1 MNLNFNVGGLNM
13 FGEGASG
20 ALLWLRQLVHAALTP
35 LRLRPVSVAHGAEV
49 SLVRP
54 VARLWRQRDG

>member
-1 MNLNFNVGGLNM
+1 M

>member
-13 FGEGASG
+13 FGESSG
-20 ALLWLRQLVHAALTP
+20 ARLWLSLLVHAAFPPSDSDSL
-35 LRLRPVSVAHGAEV
+35 VSAAHGAEV
-49 SLVRP
+49 SLVRL